1 MFPLATALELS
12 GTFFAGVGVFA
23 GVGGIVFYATVFA
36 FSGTF
41 FVDFGSA
48 FATTFP
54 PLTGVGALETT
65 ATVLTSTFLFS
76 SYFLYS
82 CYFYFRAFLLSS

>member
-23 GVGGIVFYATVFA
+23 GVGGVVFYATVFA

-41 FVDFGSA
+41 FVDFGST

-54 PLTGVGALETT
+54 PLTGAGALETT

-82 CYFYFRAFLLSS
+82 CYF